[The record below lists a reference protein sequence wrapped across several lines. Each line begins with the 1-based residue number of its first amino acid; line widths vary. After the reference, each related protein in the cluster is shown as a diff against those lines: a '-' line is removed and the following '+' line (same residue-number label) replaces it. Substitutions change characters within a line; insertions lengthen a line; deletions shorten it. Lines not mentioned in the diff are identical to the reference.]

1 MPEIRYGDIITS
13 ALKKDAFSKRSLPM
27 IGLSILEALIA
38 ISIWFFLVGDL
49 IENFRVITTSPLI
62 MLLEVLVMLR
72 RLWMIFIPVVVVNQ
86 NGYVWDW
93 ATSSLTN
100 NVSNVYKA
108 VCVVDVEGNPI
119 EW

>member
-1 MPEIRYGDIITS
+1 
-13 ALKKDAFSKRSLPM
+13 
-27 IGLSILEALIA
+27 
-38 ISIWFFLVGDL
+38 
-49 IENFRVITTSPLI
+49 
-62 MLLEVLVMLR
+62 
-72 RLWMIFIPVVVVNQ
+72 MIFIPVVVVNQ